1 MALDVA
7 IELSNI
13 MMIEKSKVLFG
24 RSNDGINLFR
34 SHPASAS
41 FLRLPAF
48 ASPRRPHSTPSSP
61 RSSRATPEPAVRTHW
76 SSMNPRKRPAEAPLL
91 PLHSTKQRRTRMVGY
106 DGENSSAAQ
115 ETSLLARWKD
125 FCKQFSVLASDTVKA
140 MVYPVRPI
148 TPCEPESPST
158 PPLHRSSSASPTR
171 ISSHR
176 PQEQAFQSDRSR
188 RTSTV
193 LYIPDREFRQL
204 HASFFPTNHVI
215 ERHSTL
221 GASFTSETHLSHNE
235 TPSGRDK
242 PPVNGV
248 LPVNSG
254 RKNDASGLKPRP
266 YSSREHI
273 FAKKHKA
280 TVAAEKQ
287 KIKEEMQQKLYTIKR
302 NSGLLAFQE
311 ELERLEHRDALSP
324 SSSMIDLHAKERES
338 SPRRYSDTD
347 NLDFLRLAIDRAKA
361 TLNEPRP
368 PRPFQPTLEQ
378 LRLSQRLKD
387 ENIEQSLRPKPV
399 PPTPLPLMDDAQVD
413 IILKKRGVVSK
424 YAREQ
429 VNDTDLS
436 RLQPGQWLNDE
447 IINFYGALL
456 LGRSD
461 EFKEN
466 PPKQKVNGSQ
476 VLNIYY
482 FSTFFWPKLKEGYE
496 KGRLAKWTKKVDIF
510 SKDVILIPVNHSNAH
525 WTSAAINFRK
535 KRIESY
541 DSMGTRRD
549 GVFKAC
555 ALRAYLDAEH
565 RNKKKTPFD
574 FTGWV
579 DHSIDEPQQEN
590 GGDDA
595 IRFTQRDMPALRRR
609 MIWEI
614 AHAKL
619 RDDP

>member
-1 MALDVA
+1 
-7 IELSNI
+7 
-13 MMIEKSKVLFG
+13 
-24 RSNDGINLFR
+24 
-34 SHPASAS
+34 
-41 FLRLPAF
+41 
-48 ASPRRPHSTPSSP
+48 
-61 RSSRATPEPAVRTHW
+61 
-76 SSMNPRKRPAEAPLL
+76 
-91 PLHSTKQRRTRMVGY
+91 
-106 DGENSSAAQ
+106 
-115 ETSLLARWKD
+115 
-125 FCKQFSVLASDTVKA
+125 
-140 MVYPVRPI
+140 
-148 TPCEPESPST
+148 
-158 PPLHRSSSASPTR
+158 
-171 ISSHR
+171 
-176 PQEQAFQSDRSR
+176 
-188 RTSTV
+188 
-193 LYIPDREFRQL
+193 
-204 HASFFPTNHVI
+204 
-215 ERHSTL
+215 
-221 GASFTSETHLSHNE
+221 
-235 TPSGRDK
+235 
-242 PPVNGV
+242 
-248 LPVNSG
+248 
-254 RKNDASGLKPRP
+254 
-266 YSSREHI
+266 
-273 FAKKHKA
+273 
-280 TVAAEKQ
+280 
-287 KIKEEMQQKLYTIKR
+287 
-302 NSGLLAFQE
+302 
-311 ELERLEHRDALSP
+311 
-324 SSSMIDLHAKERES
+324 
-338 SPRRYSDTD
+338 
-347 NLDFLRLAIDRAKA
+347 
-361 TLNEPRP
+361 
-368 PRPFQPTLEQ
+368 
-378 LRLSQRLKD
+378 
-387 ENIEQSLRPKPV
+387 
-399 PPTPLPLMDDAQVD
+399 MDDAQVD

-461 EFKEN
+461 ESKEN

-510 SKDVILIPVNHSNAH
+510 SKDVVLIPVNHSNAH

-590 GGDDA
+590 GYDCGVFTCQFLQGLSRGDDA